1 MVPCKGSAGRRK
13 TERPDD
19 GDAKAEEEDDV
30 KKDEG
35 SESGQDTM
43 KAEEADVRDVKYQF
57 EKLVGKLDAFLF
69 QKNPC
74 PFWGKCC
81 FSWVCLLAYLLLAP
95 FLEGKSS
102 R

>member
-1 MVPCKGSAGRRK
+1 M
-13 TERPDD
+13 
-19 GDAKAEEEDDV
+19 

-69 QKNPC
+69 QKKSLSVLGQMLFLLGLFASISVIGPVPGRKEFSMKDRGLKVRDLTFAFDPEPC
-74 PFWGKCC
+74 LRF
-81 FSWVCLLAYLLLAP
+81 A
-95 FLEGKSS
+95 
-102 R
+102 